1 MEIVEIAPDLWEA
14 MKTKRRKKLSNEE
27 IAEEEEEEEEG
38 TPLRGM
44 FCLKTRQEDMKPFEE
59 KEDCFILDF
68 DPSDSFDSS
77 FSDNPE
83 GGDDDDVAIIHEK
96 GQVAC
101 RDFPH
106 PRHLCLKYP
115 FGSTQHS
122 LHCNQCYCYVCDL
135 AAPCPHWTLSNEP
148 HCEALENSRWRS
160 LRELHR
166 GRRGH

>member
-27 IAEEEEEEEEG
+27 IAEVEEEG

-96 GQVAC
+96 GQVLVLTDSWVLLISC
-101 RDFPH
+101 KVWIF
-106 PRHLCLKYP
+106 RHYLDAITG
-115 FGSTQHS
+115 F
-122 LHCNQCYCYVCDL
+122 
-135 AAPCPHWTLSNEP
+135 
-148 HCEALENSRWRS
+148 RWLVGTS
-160 LRELHR
+160 HIQ
-166 GRRGH
+166 GISA

>member
-14 MKTKRRKKLSNEE
+14 MKEMKTKRRKKLSNEE
-27 IAEEEEEEEEG
+27 IAEAEEEEG

-77 FSDNPE
+77 FPENPE

-96 GQVAC
+96 GQVLVLTDSWVLLISC
-101 RDFPH
+101 KVWVF
-106 PRHLCLKYP
+106 RHYLD
-115 FGSTQHS
+115 
-122 LHCNQCYCYVCDL
+122 VI
-135 AAPCPHWTLSNEP
+135 AAF
-148 HCEALENSRWRS
+148 RWLVGTS
-160 LRELHR
+160 HIQ
-166 GRRGH
+166 GISA